1 MCRVVMITHP
11 DQYAAEQAR
20 ERERFL
26 RSLTPEQAA
35 RLLESLLT
43 SGLLHDWRFADHR
56 PSSLAITIA
65 RARQRV

>member
-1 MCRVVMITHP
+1 MVLAAMIIHP
-11 DQYAAEQAR
+11 EKYAVEQAR

-26 RSLTPEQAA
+26 RSLTPEQSA

-43 SGLLHDWRFADHR
+43 SGLLRDWRFTDHR
-56 PSSLAITIA
+56 PTSLAIAIT